1 MAFNEVPER
10 LINAGLYLQLGP
22 TKRGLVGGSI
32 AENVEV
38 FPIATV
44 KKRDGYKRWRPYQE
58 SYPVT
63 GLVKMEGKF
72 LIMAGDLDE
81 QDV

>member
-22 TKRGLVGGSI
+22 TKKGLVGGSI

-38 FPIATV
+38 FPIATI
-44 KKRDGYKRWRPYQE
+44 KKRGGYRRWIEVQE
-58 SYPVT
+58 GYPVT
-63 GLVKMEGKF
+63 NLVHMEGKY

-81 QDV
+81 QDG